1 MIDNKQEEQPDWMQ
15 RERKNELREKNRK
28 EIVNLN
34 DWRFSLG
41 GTVTGKLDTGKLV
54 RTSPIRARN
63 PEQNL
68 VQSSSGTIYKLKNIS
83 PESHPEKWM
92 WDDNGWIAGGVSP
105 IPRIPEEELR

>member
-1 MIDNKQEEQPDWMQ
+1 MSENKEEQPDWMQ
-15 RERKNELREKNRK
+15 RERENELREKNRK

-34 DWRFSLG
+34 DWRFSIG

-63 PEQNL
+63 PEQGL
-68 VQSSSGTIYKLKNIS
+68 VQTASGTIYKLKTIS
-83 PESHPEKWM
+83 PESYPEERM

-105 IPRIPEEELR
+105 IPRISEEELR

>member
-1 MIDNKQEEQPDWMQ
+1 MSENKEEQPDWMQ
-15 RERKNELREKNRK
+15 RERENELREKNRK

-34 DWRFSLG
+34 DWRFSIG

-68 VQSSSGTIYKLKNIS
+68 VQTASGTIYKLKDIS
-83 PESHPEKWM
+83 PESHPEEWM